1 MGQRPVWG
9 RLPKNRKEKQS
20 RHAPSWRLSSFIA
33 SQPTLS
39 PRVRAALS
47 VASLPHNEHEMRRG
61 RFVSRILRSKQGQT
75 GQPQKSKKT
84 LRSGGEPRGRKS
96 CWIKAGGRFGV
107 PRRLTSPRNA
117 GRKGFR
123 RGSKIRGWGQG
134 GDQNSKETRCEA
146 IFEGSKRGYDK
157 ERVR

>member
-1 MGQRPVWG
+1 MGQPPVWG

-47 VASLPHNEHEMRRG
+47 VASLPHKEHEMRRG

-117 GRKGFR
+117 GRERFPQVVAFCELCCG
-123 RGSKIRGWGQG
+123 GWSQ
-134 GDQNSKETRCEA
+134 QEHS
-146 IFEGSKRGYDK
+146 DK
-157 ERVR
+157 KPPV